1 MDEFDKRI
9 IEKAKFVVRYS
20 FLPPEVLDYL
30 FKKEFN
36 ITSKEFAD
44 EYQIWKKERL
54 NESTTTK

>member
-1 MDEFDKRI
+1 MDDFDKRI

-20 FLPPEVLDYL
+20 FLPPEVFESL

-44 EYQIWKKERL
+44 EYQKWKKERL
-54 NESTTTK
+54 NES